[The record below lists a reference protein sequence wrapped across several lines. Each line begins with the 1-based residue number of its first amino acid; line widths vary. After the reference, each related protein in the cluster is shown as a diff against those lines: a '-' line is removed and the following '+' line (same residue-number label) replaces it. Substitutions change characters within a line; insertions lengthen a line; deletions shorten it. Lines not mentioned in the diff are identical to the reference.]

1 MVVAIYEIIW
11 LLYLLHDFQRKHPQA
26 TLLFCDN
33 QAALHITANPAFHER
48 TKHIE
53 IDCHLI
59 RDKVLEGYIRMS
71 HVRTNSHITNLLTKA
86 LNAQQFSLLVSK
98 LNIIDIHAPLP
109 FEGGVK
115 ILNEVIKLRAKS
127 RAKNKRKVLKR
138 IFYKHI
144 AYKEVDGSIGL
155 VSFTYM

>member
-26 TLLFCDN
+26 ALLFCDS

-53 IDCHLI
+53 IDCHLV

-71 HVRTNSHITNLLTKA
+71 HVRTNSQITNLLTKA
-86 LNAQQFSLLVSK
+86 LNAQQFSSLVFK

-109 FEGGVK
+109 FEWGCQDTK
-115 ILNEVIKLRAKS
+115 RSDKTKS
-127 RAKNKRKVLKR
+127 RVKS
-138 IFYKHI
+138 
-144 AYKEVDGSIGL
+144 KEQKKSIEEDIL
-155 VSFTYM
+155 

>member
-26 TLLFCDN
+26 ALLFCDS
-33 QAALHITANPAFHER
+33 QTALHITANPAFHER

-53 IDCHLI
+53 IDCHLV

-71 HVRTNSHITNLLTKA
+71 HVRTNSQITNLLTKA

-98 LNIIDIHAPLP
+98 LNIIDIHTPLP
-109 FEGGVK
+109 FEGGCQDTK
-115 ILNEVIKLRAKS
+115 RSDKTKS
-127 RAKNKRKVLKR
+127 RVKSKKQKKSTEEDIL
-138 IFYKHI
+138 
-144 AYKEVDGSIGL
+144 
-155 VSFTYM
+155 